1 MSIFIHLYNAREII
15 RNWQIEMYASKE
27 KISLKD
33 HLILS
38 FVDCFLFLVYN
49 VIEAWLVITGKWT
62 FWEIWVLMRH
72 TTYTIKISYFCM
84 HIPALFVSHKLHP
97 RAACRCWRLCSLK
110 FYFRPN
116 VIDLKYQILSHK
128 TIPNFDYY

>member
-49 VIEAWLVITGKWT
+49 VIEA
-62 FWEIWVLMRH
+62 
-72 TTYTIKISYFCM
+72 
-84 HIPALFVSHKLHP
+84 
-97 RAACRCWRLCSLK
+97 
-110 FYFRPN
+110 
-116 VIDLKYQILSHK
+116 
-128 TIPNFDYY
+128 